1 MAVWSAFCQYG
12 RCYQPEDPL
21 PGLPE
26 RVRPAAGSRGDAR
39 IPRPRSRALREKID
53 RHPHQ
58 RRTPRG
64 AADAAAGLPEKMS
77 EAIATVFVADDNPS
91 ILLGLDRALKARGY
105 DVRTATTG
113 AAVLRLLNE
122 APHPPDLLLLDVM
135 MPEMSGL
142 DVLRA
147 LRRDDRWADVPVVL
161 ITATN
166 DGALPVSA
174 LRDGAVDFLT
184 KPFRLDELLARVDSH
199 VTRNRELKR
208 AREQA
213 RIRLEAIDLIRELN
227 RVVSADEMFHL
238 VTSRTAEVLG
248 VARCSV
254 LVVER
259 GASVAR
265 VAASSEA
272 EFTDGLEL
280 QLQAYPE
287 IREALE
293 TGKAVRIP
301 DVAASALFDG
311 ARGDWERTGVEP
323 RLQSVVVVPFPVT
336 DTLTGLFVERATL
349 GEPALGEEAAELAD
363 RVVEAIVQAC
373 GRVQVFERLMQQRQQ
388 LHDLANTDQLT
399 GVATRRALEEYL
411 RAELQLARERG
422 EPLSVVL
429 LDLDRFKE
437 INDTFGHPAGDTVL
451 RALGAW
457 LRSEGS
463 LRTRDRSGRFG
474 GDEFVV
480 VLPGTGVAGA
490 LRFAER
496 TRNELNSIPFVFGG
510 SAVRASLSAGI
521 ASWPESLVDG
531 AEELIAHADAAL
543 YQAKQRGRDRV
554 CMAGAAA
561 AG

>member
-1 MAVWSAFCQYG
+1 MQM
-12 RCYQPEDPL
+12 PPTT
-21 PGLPE
+21 GLRIHTVAP
-26 RVRPAAGSRGDAR
+26 RPAA
-39 IPRPRSRALREKID
+39 PRRDTRNTS
-53 RHPHQ
+53 H
-58 RRTPRG
+58 
-64 AADAAAGLPEKMS
+64 MS
-77 EAIATVFVADDNPS
+77 EAPATVFVADDNPS

-105 DVRTATTG
+105 EVRTAATG
-113 AAVLRLLNE
+113 SGVLRLMQE
-122 APHPPDLLLLDVM
+122 HPRAPDLVLLDVM
-135 MPEMSGL
+135 MPEMSGI

-184 KPFRLDELLARVDSH
+184 KPFRLDELLARVDAH
-199 VTRNRELKR
+199 VTRNRELRR

-213 RIRLEAIDLIRELN
+213 RVRLEAIDLIRELN

-259 GASVAR
+259 GADSAR

-272 EFTDGLEL
+272 EYTDGLRLEL
-280 QLQAYPE
+280 ARYPE
-287 IREALE
+287 LREALE
-293 TGKAVRIP
+293 TGRPV
-301 DVAASALFDG
+301 VALEVAGAPLFDEVREQWARDG
-311 ARGDWERTGVEP
+311 APELR
-323 RLQSVVVVPFPVT
+323 SVVVVPFPVT
-336 DTLTGLFVERATL
+336 DDVTGLFVERAAGDDPPL
-349 GEPALGEEAAELAD
+349 GPEAAELAE

-373 GRVQVFERLMQQRQQ
+373 GRVQVFERLVQQRQH

-411 RAELQLARERG
+411 RTELQIARERG

-437 INDTFGHPAGDTVL
+437 INDGFGHPAGDAVL
-451 RALGAW
+451 KALGSW
-457 LRSEGS
+457 LRSES
-463 LRTRDRSGRFG
+463 SIRTHDRPGRYG

-480 VLPGTGVAGA
+480 VLPGTGPAGA
-490 LRFAER
+490 TRFAER
-496 TRNELNSIPFVFGG
+496 ARTEFAQIPFTFGG
-510 SAVRASLSAGI
+510 NAVRASLSAGVV
-521 ASWPESLVDG
+521 SWPETPANTIDD
-531 AEELIAHADAAL
+531 LIAGADAAL
-543 YQAKQRGRDRV
+543 YQAKQAGRDRV
-554 CMAGAAA
+554 CLSGTAAV
-561 AG
+561 G